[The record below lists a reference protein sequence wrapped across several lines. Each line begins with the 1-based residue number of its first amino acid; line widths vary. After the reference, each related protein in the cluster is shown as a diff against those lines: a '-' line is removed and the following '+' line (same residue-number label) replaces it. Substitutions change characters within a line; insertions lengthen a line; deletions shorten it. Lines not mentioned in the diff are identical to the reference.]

1 MGNQTVELQRAV
13 LILQLYLSF
22 LENGS
27 SDLNDEDRELVS
39 VLGEHSV
46 IQLATNKSPNKK
58 DYLPL

>member
-1 MGNQTVELQRAV
+1 MANQSVEVQRAI

-22 LENGS
+22 LENGT
-27 SDLNDEDRELVS
+27 DLNKEDMELAV

-46 IQLATNKSPNKK
+46 VKLALDKSPNKK

>member
-1 MGNQTVELQRAV
+1 MANQSVEVQRAI

-22 LENGS
+22 LENGA
-27 SDLNDEDRELVS
+27 DLNKEDMELAV

-46 IQLATNKSPNKK
+46 VKLALDTSPNKN